1 RAGEPATKTVELGV
15 LDSVLKDLSFGKGVS
30 AVKDIVFEWPKG
42 TVPQISEIFLTRGV
56 DASLDGDIE
65 ALRDLVAKAKTVDTA
80 AWTTDSV
87 TALDKAV
94 VAAEEALK
102 APESLTYQQI
112 VDLKAGIE
120 GALSSPVLKYA
131 GTELQQL
138 IDNAVA
144 DGSKFTPESWK
155 AYQDALDAAKAG
167 LENADNLSQAE
178 GDRLARELKDALAA
192 LVENA
197 DQGGSGSGN
206 GGSGNGGAGNGG
218 SGNGGAGNG
227 ETGNGGAGNGGQ
239 GGNSNGNG
247 ANGSTGKPGS
257 SSDKLVQ
264 TGDDSLML
272 IGGTAFAAV
281 ALAGAGIALKRRRS
295 NA

>member
-1 RAGEPATKTVELGV
+1 M
-15 LDSVLKDLSFGKGVS
+15 
-30 AVKDIVFEWPKG
+30 
-42 TVPQISEIFLTRGV
+42 
-56 DASLDGDIE
+56 
-65 ALRDLVAKAKTVDTA
+65 
-80 AWTTDSV
+80 
-87 TALDKAV
+87 
-94 VAAEEALK
+94 
-102 APESLTYQQI
+102 
-112 VDLKAGIE
+112 
-120 GALSSPVLKYA
+120 LKYA

>member
-1 RAGEPATKTVELGV
+1 MKAVVYSGDLRAGEPATKTVELGV

-192 LVENA
+192 LVENT

-206 GGSGNGGAGNGG
+206 GGSGSGG
-218 SGNGGAGNG
+218 
-227 ETGNGGAGNGGQ
+227 TGNGGQ
-239 GGNSNGNG
+239 GGNSAGNG
-247 ANGSTGKPGS
+247 ANGSDGKPGS

-272 IGGTAFAAV
+272 IGGTAAAAV

>member
-1 RAGEPATKTVELGV
+1 M
-15 LDSVLKDLSFGKGVS
+15 
-30 AVKDIVFEWPKG
+30 
-42 TVPQISEIFLTRGV
+42 
-56 DASLDGDIE
+56 
-65 ALRDLVAKAKTVDTA
+65 
-80 AWTTDSV
+80 

-138 IDNAVA
+138 VDSAVA

-197 DQGGSGSGN
+197 DQGESGSGN

-218 SGNGGAGNG
+218 
-227 ETGNGGAGNGGQ
+227 Q
-239 GGNSNGNG
+239 GGNSNCNG

-264 TGDDSLML
+264 TGRRLADAHRRHRGRRGRPRRNRHRAQAPPQQRLSPRVSARRAHAIRAAPLLEVRPFSCAAPTVRDGCRAARAGWPSRRSSAEPMGVLQVRWRGRGVAGYDAYL
-272 IGGTAFAAV
+272 ETTGGTMH
-281 ALAGAGIALKRRRS
+281 IALDKL
-295 NA
+295 